1 MEEGFG
7 PYNFGFIEYTIK
19 KIKVENHTLII
30 DGVNGLIMGE
40 LYYIGLRDRYIPDEK
55 VIGGKVFGIRRKK
68 LDDDYNLFRIH
79 LDDSEIKY
87 TDIVARD
94 LDIISDQRIP

>member
-30 DGVNGLIMGE
+30 DGVNGLIMGR
-40 LYYIGLRDRYIPDEK
+40 LYFIGL
-55 VIGGKVFGIRRKK
+55 
-68 LDDDYNLFRIH
+68 
-79 LDDSEIKY
+79 
-87 TDIVARD
+87 
-94 LDIISDQRIP
+94 

>member
-30 DGVNGLIMGE
+30 DGVNGLIMGK
-40 LYYIGLRDRYIPDEK
+40 LYFIGLRDRYIPDEK
-55 VIGGKVFGIRRKK
+55 RYLESEGKNWMMIITYSVFILMTVK
-68 LDDDYNLFRIH
+68 
-79 LDDSEIKY
+79 
-87 TDIVARD
+87 
-94 LDIISDQRIP
+94 

>member
-1 MEEGFG
+1 M
-7 PYNFGFIEYTIK
+7 
-19 KIKVENHTLII
+19 
-30 DGVNGLIMGE
+30 
-40 LYYIGLRDRYIPDEK
+40 
-55 VIGGKVFGIRRKK
+55 IGGKVFGIRRKK